1 MIYARK
7 RDTNHAAIEA
17 AFRSLLSDH
26 VTDSSGWAGG
36 AGDLF
41 ISFGGES
48 RAAYCCFVEI
58 KVDEK
63 ADYTAAQIR
72 FQKTHPGCIFRIET
86 VDQAITLSQFVRD
99 QVRRLA

>member
-7 RDTNHAAIEA
+7 RDANHGDTEA
-17 AFRSLLSDH
+17 AFRQMLGDH

-48 RAAYCCFVEI
+48 GAAFGCFVEI

-72 FQKTHPGCIFRIET
+72 FNKTHPGCIFRIET